1 MKIKSL
7 EQLDDIL
14 DKELSWRKK
23 ELTLLMNNF
32 NSSGDKQKDYY
43 LRVSIFLIYAHWEG
57 FIKIASESYL
67 EYISNQRIKLSL
79 LNSNLIALT
88 LENHLDSSFSMN
100 NINHKKKMLNL
111 VLDKLENYCFIYK
124 KGQVNTQSNLNMD
137 VLDKICSST
146 GVDKELLNVD
156 SIWIDERLLKYRNE
170 IAHGEKLIIEQISFD
185 LEELKSKIQNS
196 LDIYKNLI
204 SNAAYEKSFLKDT
217 QDNTYIIEL

>member
-23 ELTLLMNNF
+23 ELTLLINNF

-43 LRVSIFLIYAHWEG
+43 LRVSVFLIYSHWEG

-88 LENHLDSSFSMN
+88 LENHLDSGFSMT
-100 NINHKKKMLNL
+100 NINHKKKMVNL
-111 VLDKLENYCFIYK
+111 VLDKLEDYCFIYK

-137 VLDKICSST
+137 VLDKICLST

-185 LEELKSKIQNS
+185 LEELKSKIQDA
-196 LDIYKNLI
+196 LDTYKNLI
-204 SNAAYEKSFLKDT
+204 SNSAYKRSFLKGR
-217 QDNTYIIEL
+217 